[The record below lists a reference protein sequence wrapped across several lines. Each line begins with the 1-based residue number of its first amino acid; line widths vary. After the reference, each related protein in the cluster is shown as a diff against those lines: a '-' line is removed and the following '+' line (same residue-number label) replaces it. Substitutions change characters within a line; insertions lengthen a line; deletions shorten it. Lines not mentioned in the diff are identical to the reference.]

1 MVVKMLKK
9 ILTRKKSP
17 VLSKRKYTKKNI
29 KKVKK
34 VSKKRGGMMRFGPD
48 GIGVEESKDDTEQS
62 GASPADASQAAGVSG
77 IPRGRPAPAATPAS
91 SKTPQIKPSALVRDA
106 NNLARARNDIVQVRK
121 EAEESLKEKDAILV
135 LNEQMAAVRGSAEGL
150 KRGTAEGLAKGET
163 ERNALKRE
171 AKISRRAESRA
182 KQMAADQKAASEAA
196 AAAVNAKAAAAEK
209 NSTAAAAAQN
219 AAEAAQKTAEKE
231 KRTAEEIAKRAEM
244 EKERIEIGKEKEINN
259 MRKKSIESEREAQEV
274 ISENNKRLLELEK
287 EKTSAFK
294 KAKEEGKDE
303 AMFEQEKENEIANIK
318 KENKE
323 LKEAAAA
330 GAFVT
335 NKAGERIPVTA
346 KLETNLKGDEP
357 LPLMAKVFKKGTV
370 KIYDESE
377 YFNLDNYSLSRLIS
391 YWYGSKKPALR
402 KVFSFFG
409 GDKPPVPI
417 KDWDV
422 SQVTNMSNLFA
433 NAPDFNEDISGWD
446 VSNVQDMRGMFKDTT
461 MFNQNINEWDT
472 GNVRNM
478 EYMFYNAKTFNMYLD
493 QWNTGRV
500 TKMGYMFSKSKK
512 FNRVIDTWNVS
523 SVTDMTSMFAET
535 NYNKPLS
542 SWNVSNVVK
551 MSNMFKSA
559 VKFNQPLAQW
569 GSKLTNLKYVDM
581 MFHEARDFKQDLSD
595 WNLSKIGVPIS
606 MFHGTRMPNDFS
618 PIGQKVN
625 VQEQFTGLTPAE
637 EKKMR
642 QQQEQEQLEIETQ
655 KFLKQRDIMKNTFE
669 KIKVNKKRE
678 QDAFLNKYDDEIKRL
693 EKLRD
698 IAREEEKLDDELD
711 LKQINEIADTLKEAG
726 VKDISRIHNIKQY
739 DADKRKK
746 ILEEK
751 RIENEKE
758 RQELLK
764 TNPPPGGA
772 GDQGGN
778 LKLNTPKAINYINRS
793 NNQEAIKILTTNQ
806 FNANN
811 YNNKHKEVV
820 DAFKKLFNQNTLEEI
835 KNNNSNIPND
845 IWQTGNPNPPG
856 NKLSKKEKQ
865 RQRAK
870 AAKAAKAA
878 KGSGN

>member
-1 MVVKMLKK
+1 MLKK

-106 NNLARARNDIVQVRK
+106 NNLARARNNIVQVRK
-121 EAEESLKEKDAILV
+121 EAEKSLREKDDFLV
-135 LNEQMAAVRGSAEGL
+135 HNEQNAAKRGLAEGL
-150 KRGTAEGLAKGET
+150 KRGTAEGLAEGLAKGET

-231 KRTAEEIAKRAEM
+231 KRTAEESAKRAEKLRDDTLLDKDKISL
-244 EKERIEIGKEKEINN
+244 EKDKAINK
-259 MRKKSIESEREAQEV
+259 MRLKNIESEREAQEV
-274 ISENNKRLLELEK
+274 ISENTKRLLELEK

-294 KAKEEGKDE
+294 KAKEEGKDK

-478 EYMFYNAKTFNMYLD
+478 EYMFYNAKAFNMYLD

-669 KIKVNKKRE
+669 KIKANKKRE

-693 EKLRD
+693 ERLRD
-698 IAREEEKLDDELD
+698 IAKEEEKLDDELD

-726 VKDISRIHNIKQY
+726 VKDISRIHNINQF
-739 DADKRKK
+739 DADKQK
-746 ILEEK
+746 IILAEK
-751 RIENEKE
+751 AAALEKE
-758 RQELLK
+758 RQEILK
-764 TNPPPGGA
+764 TNPPPGTTPPG
-772 GDQGGN
+772 QGGN
-778 LKLNTPKAINYINRS
+778 SLRIDENEAKKWLKSKNVSDADINKLSGWKQI
-793 NNQEAIKILTTNQ
+793 Q
-806 FNANN
+806 
-811 YNNKHKEVV
+811 NKVFEVYQKQKP
-820 DAFKKLFNQNTLEEI
+820 DNQNKSPDQI
-835 KNNNSNIPND
+835 KQNLVNVFKEHSGQGNNNSQGPRK
-845 IWQTGNPNPPG
+845 TRG
-856 NKLSKKEKQ
+856 KRKRKQ
-865 RQRAK
+865 
-870 AAKAAKAA
+870 
-878 KGSGN
+878 

>member
-17 VLSKRKYTKKNI
+17 VSKRKYTKKNT

-34 VSKKRGGMMRFGPD
+34 IPKKGGVSQPSQTRSGVQFNSDLIQPGGSAGLQPTIRSIYTDSKK
-48 GIGVEESKDDTEQS
+48 VKKAKDDAEKAKRERDEVKELAQKEIRRRQDIERQS
-62 GASPADASQAAGVSG
+62 RINELNLDSARKIASTALGEQAA
-77 IPRGRPAPAATPAS
+77 A
-91 SKTPQIKPSALVRDA
+91 
-106 NNLARARNDIVQVRK
+106 QVRSGELETK
-121 EAEESLKEKDAILV
+121 LK
-135 LNEQMAAVRGSAEGL
+135 S
-150 KRGTAEGLAKGET
+150 
-163 ERNALKRE
+163 ERKN
-171 AKISRRAESRA
+171 
-182 KQMAADQKAASEAA
+182 AADQKAASEAA
-196 AAAVNAKAAAAEK
+196 AAAFKVQAAEAEDKAKAASAASAAAEK
-209 NSTAAAAAQN
+209 AS
-219 AAEAAQKTAEKE
+219 QKS
-231 KRTAEEIAKRAEM
+231 EM
-244 EKERIEIGKEKEINN
+244 ERERIEIGKEKEINN

-294 KAKEEGKDE
+294 KAKEEGKDK
-303 AMFEQEKENEIANIK
+303 AMFEQEKENEITNIK

-461 MFNQNINEWDT
+461 MFNQNINEWDV

-478 EYMFYNAKTFNMYLD
+478 EYMFYNAKAFNMYLD

-500 TKMGYMFSKSKK
+500 TTMGYMFSKSKK

-637 EKKMR
+637 EEKMR
-642 QQQEQEQLEIETQ
+642 KEQEQEQLEIETQ

-678 QDAFLNKYDDEIKRL
+678 MDKFLNKYDDEIKRL
-693 EKLRD
+693 ERLRE
-698 IAREEEKLDDELD
+698 IAKEEEKLDDELD
-711 LKQINEIADTLKEAG
+711 VKQINEIADTLKEAG
-726 VKDISRIHNIKQY
+726 VKDISRIHNIKQF
-739 DADKRKK
+739 DADKQK
-746 ILEEK
+746 IILAEK
-751 RIENEKE
+751 AAALEKE
-758 RQELLK
+758 RQALLKNNQPPGATPPAPGNKVPQMNSANMIEWINK
-764 TNPPPGGA
+764 TNPQKTIDDNTT
-772 GDQGGN
+772 DQN
-778 LKLNTPKAINYINRS
+778 KIRNH
-793 NNQEAIKILTTNQ
+793 ILTIL
-806 FNANN
+806 
-811 YNNKHKEVV
+811 NK
-820 DAFKKLFNQNTLEEI
+820 QNTNEEW
-835 KNNNSNIPND
+835 KNFYDSHKGKID
-845 IWQTGNPNPPG
+845 GKFLFAAAGGQRNPKNPKG
-856 NKLSKKEKQ
+856 RHGRAQKQ
-865 RQRAK
+865 PK
-870 AAKAAKAA
+870 
-878 KGSGN
+878 

>member
-17 VLSKRKYTKKNI
+17 VSKRKYTKKNTKKVKRVPKKGGVVNGSQTNVGSRVRFNSDLI
-29 KKVKK
+29 QPGGSAGLQPTIKSIYTDSKKVKK
-34 VSKKRGGMMRFGPD
+34 A
-48 GIGVEESKDDTEQS
+48 KDDAEKAKQERDEVIELAQKEREEVTELAQKERRRRQDIERQS
-62 GASPADASQAAGVSG
+62 RINELNLDSARKTASKALGEQAAAKVNLDSARKIASTALGEQ
-77 IPRGRPAPAATPAS
+77 AAA
-91 SKTPQIKPSALVRDA
+91 
-106 NNLARARNDIVQVRK
+106 QVRSGELETK
-121 EAEESLKEKDAILV
+121 LK
-135 LNEQMAAVRGSAEGL
+135 S
-150 KRGTAEGLAKGET
+150 
-163 ERNALKRE
+163 ERKN
-171 AKISRRAESRA
+171 
-182 KQMAADQKAASEAA
+182 AADQKAASEAA
-196 AAAVNAKAAAAEK
+196 ATAFKAQAAEAEDK
-209 NSTAAAAAQN
+209 ATAASAAFS
-219 AAEAAQKTAEKE
+219 AAEAAAN
-231 KRTAEEIAKRAEM
+231 AAEM
-244 EKERIEIGKEKEINN
+244 ERERIEIGKEKEINN

-294 KAKEEGKDE
+294 KAKEEGKDK

-461 MFNQNINEWDT
+461 MFNKNINEWDV

-478 EYMFYNAKTFNMYLD
+478 EYMFYNAKAFNMYLD

-523 SVTDMTSMFAET
+523 SVTDMTSMFEET

-542 SWNVSNVVK
+542 SWNVSSVVK

-559 VKFNQPLAQW
+559 VKFNQPIAQW

-581 MFHEARDFKQDLSD
+581 MFHGARDFKQDLSD
-595 WNLSKIGVPIS
+595 WNLSKIGVPVS

-637 EKKMR
+637 EEKMR
-642 QQQEQEQLEIETQ
+642 KEQEQEQLEIETQ
-655 KFLKQRDIMKNTFE
+655 KFLKQRDIMKNTWD
-669 KIKVNKKRE
+669 KIRENKRRE
-678 QDAFLNKYDDEIKRL
+678 QDKFLDKYDAEI
-693 EKLRD
+693 EKLR
-698 IAREEEKLDDELD
+698 KLKETAADDFEMDTALD
-711 LKQINEIADTLKEAG
+711 LKQINEIGDTLTEAG
-726 VKDISRIHNIKQY
+726 VKNIQKINNIKQQ
-739 DADKRKK
+739 DGRRRGAQVVKEKAALER
-746 ILEEK
+746 LVQEEK
-751 RIENEKE
+751 KN
-758 RQELLK
+758 
-764 TNPPPGGA
+764 NPPPGATPPG
-772 GDQGGN
+772 QGGN
-778 LKLNTPKAINYINRS
+778 LKLNSIKAINYINKS
-793 NNQEAIKILTTNQ
+793 NNNEAKTLLTTNQ
-806 FNANN
+806 ITANN
-811 YNNKHKEVV
+811 NNNKHQ
-820 DAFKKLFNQNTLEEI
+820 DIANAFKKLFNQNTLEEI
-835 KNNNSNIPND
+835 KNNNPNIPND
-845 IWQTGNPNPPG
+845 IWQTGQG
-856 NKLSKKEKQ
+856 QGAGGKKLSKAEK
-865 RQRAK
+865 K
-870 AAKAAKAA
+870 AARAARL
-878 KGSGN
+878 KGLGTS

>member
-1 MVVKMLKK
+1 MSKPTLSRKNIYTIYCVFLFVFFYIFILYKGNMVVKMLKK

-17 VLSKRKYTKKNI
+17 VSKRKYTKKNTKKI
-29 KKVKK
+29 KRVPKKGGVSQPSQTDVVSRVHFDKDLIQPGGSAGKQPLQPTIQIQSIYTDSKKVKK
-34 VSKKRGGMMRFGPD
+34 A
-48 GIGVEESKDDTEQS
+48 KDDAEKAKQERDEVTELAQKERRRRQDIERQYRINELNLDS
-62 GASPADASQAAGVSG
+62 ARKTASKALGEQAAAKVKLDSARKIASTALGEQ
-77 IPRGRPAPAATPAS
+77 AAA
-91 SKTPQIKPSALVRDA
+91 
-106 NNLARARNDIVQVRK
+106 QVRSGELETK
-121 EAEESLKEKDAILV
+121 LK
-135 LNEQMAAVRGSAEGL
+135 S
-150 KRGTAEGLAKGET
+150 
-163 ERNALKRE
+163 ERKN
-171 AKISRRAESRA
+171 
-182 KQMAADQKAASEAA
+182 AADQKAASEAA
-196 AAAVNAKAAAAEK
+196 ATAFKAQAAEAENK
-209 NSTAAAAAQN
+209 ATAASAAFS
-219 AAEAAQKTAEKE
+219 AAEAAANV
-231 KRTAEEIAKRAEM
+231 AEM
-244 EKERIEIGKEKEINN
+244 EKERIEIGKEKAINN

-461 MFNQNINEWDT
+461 MFNKNINEWDT

-478 EYMFYNAKTFNMYLD
+478 EYMFYNAKAFNMYLD

-500 TKMGYMFSKSKK
+500 TTMGYMFSKSKK

-693 EKLRD
+693 ERLRN

-711 LKQINEIADTLKEAG
+711 LKQMNEIADTLKEAG
-726 VKDISRIHNIKQY
+726 VKDISRIHNIKQF
-739 DADKRKK
+739 DADKQK
-746 ILEEK
+746 IILAEK
-751 RIENEKE
+751 AAALEKE
-758 RQELLK
+758 RQELQK
-764 TNPPPGGA
+764 TNPPPGATPPG
-772 GDQGGN
+772 QGGN
-778 LKLNTPKAINYINRS
+778 QPQLNFVNVVKYIRHTSQNNVAKKKIESIPKNE
-793 NNQEAIKILTTNQ
+793 NNLGQYKGLIE
-806 FNANN
+806 
-811 YNNKHKEVV
+811 E
-820 DAFKKLFNQNTLEEI
+820 AFKLVFPGKSKEEVL
-835 KNNNSNIPND
+835 KENNNLNYLFKQGQAQGPR
-845 IWQTGNPNPPG
+845 
-856 NKLSKKEKQ
+856 KKRGK
-865 RQRAK
+865 K
-870 AAKAAKAA
+870 
-878 KGSGN
+878 